1 MVFRSKRDGR
11 QQDTTSK
18 PGGSQVLARSTS
30 AERLTSRSWAQLLYD
45 NETDFPPLAPIITP
59 SRQESISLDISRRST
74 PPVPPG
80 FESRVATPSV
90 PPGLSKPSAI
100 PADLEGLGM
109 GVGPSSRPSSRSS
122 LRHITPVVPLRPATP
137 LAARP
142 GTPAG
147 STRKE
152 VKEEVQVET
161 PTRAPRGS
169 GAVVKGVRVPA
180 AEMKDVFE
188 SEEEASEAVGP
199 KARDARGNQVMSTVG
214 TKEEKPK
221 GLTNAAT
228 IEPQVKKARIPL
240 PSQKPASKA
249 TQPAG
254 KGKATTQSTDAKAA
268 PTTPVKAEPSKPDV
282 QKRKLPGKLDI
293 EAAVKKDNKDAL
305 VAVAGDAAVQKQEQ
319 KELLTPFTASK
330 TESPS
335 VGSPAVKSTPRTLR
349 VVSTPKGE
357 IAPIAPLAT
366 PKETAPAPAVKVPSR
381 QPSVASI
388 NLPGTPSSEQVSI
401 SDNISMASTSQS
413 RANSPPPPAGSKVGI
428 APVRAKTK
436 NQLKKER
443 QERAKAIEEEKVK
456 VEEPTKL
463 EPEETAQEAII
474 SRKKKAKKEKEP
486 RAKGKAA
493 APTATGESTPTA
505 SRPASPQQAP
515 TTPIAAVRPEPP
527 AARERKASKPSTPTR
542 ASVAAPPPPL
552 QSPHEPSPPPTPTLS
567 AAQLLAE
574 LKATAP
580 EIQKCID
587 SLFRSPSSTHYR
599 PNQPITSK
607 DLANPANWKQ
617 DFKLNL
623 TRDEVNALLREH
635 VPAIKYGG
643 EDGRIWDRGMVTPT
657 GAHLR
662 ALTQELET
670 RFLEL
675 ERAIRDL
682 PDELRFRPTKPQN
695 DMKFPAIDLEAL
707 KRQFDNSGGRG
718 ANVMEQMV
726 QDGST
731 MKKGAFLVDE
741 ASKYIDEFV
750 MPPATPPPTPGNA
763 VVARGQQAGA
773 VTMQGAVGGELTHM
787 PSPDIAERQWNEAKR
802 VADERDH
809 ALKKLMKRNKR
820 VLGLG

>member
-1 MVFRSKRDGR
+1 S
-11 QQDTTSK
+11 
-18 PGGSQVLARSTS
+18 L
-30 AERLTSRSWAQLLYD
+30 LTDD
-45 NETDFPPLAPIITP
+45 NETDFPPLASIAAP
-59 SRQESISLDISRRST
+59 SRQQSISLDASRRST

-80 FESRVATPSV
+80 FESRVATPIV

-109 GVGPSSRPSSRSS
+109 GVGQSSRPSSRAS

-137 LAARP
+137 LARP

-147 STRKE
+147 STKKE
-152 VKEEVQVET
+152 VKEEAQVET
-161 PTRAPRGS
+161 PTRAPRVS
-169 GAVVKGVRVPA
+169 SAVVREAHVPA
-180 AEMKDVFE
+180 AKMEDVFE
-188 SEEEASEAVGP
+188 SEAEESEAVRP
-199 KARDARGNQVMSTVG
+199 KGRDARGSQVMSTVAR
-214 TKEEKPK
+214 KEEKPK
-221 GLTNAAT
+221 GAMIAAAT
-228 IEPQVKKARIPL
+228 EPQVKKAPIPL
-240 PSQKPASKA
+240 PSQKPAPK
-249 TQPAG
+249 TMQPAG
-254 KGKATTQSTDAKAA
+254 KGKAIAQSTDAKAA
-268 PTTPVKAEPSKPDV
+268 PTTPVKAESSKPDV
-282 QKRKLPGKLDI
+282 QKRKPPGKLDI
-293 EAAVKKDNKDAL
+293 EAAVKKDNKDAP
-305 VAVAGDAAVQKQEQ
+305 VAVAGDAAAQKPDQ
-319 KELLTPFTASK
+319 KELPSPSTASK

-357 IAPIAPLAT
+357 MTPFGPLAT
-366 PKETAPAPAVKVPSR
+366 LKEMAPSPAVRFPSR
-381 QPSVASI
+381 QLSVTSI
-388 NLPGTPSSEQVSI
+388 NFPGTPSSEQVSI
-401 SDNISMASTSQS
+401 SEDISMASTSQS
-413 RANSPPPPAGSKVGI
+413 RANSPPPPVGSKVGT

-456 VEEPTKL
+456 VEKPAKV

-486 RAKGKAA
+486 RVKGKAT
-493 APTATGESTPTA
+493 APTATGDSTPTA

-515 TTPIAAVRPEPP
+515 RTPIAAARPEPP

-542 ASVAAPPPPL
+542 ASVAPPPPPL
-552 QSPHEPSPPPTPTLS
+552 QSPNEPSPPPTPTLS

-643 EDGRIWDRGMVTPT
+643 EDGRVWDRGMVTPT

-707 KRQFDNSGGRG
+707 KRQFDNAGGRG
-718 ANVMEQMV
+718 TTVMEQMV

-763 VVARGQQAGA
+763 VVARQQAGA
-773 VTMQGAVGGELTHM
+773 VGAQGAVGGETTHVL
-787 PSPDIAERQWNEAKR
+787 SADIAERQWNEAKR

-820 VLGLG
+820 VFGLG